1 MQLSIKTPPEL
12 TLPVLEKCAA
22 LGSTSP
28 SHFAGDCA
36 FQCIKWM
43 GMPHA
48 SFSPLPLVQKYYHVT
63 GREDEIRPSP
73 APKQDAL
80 MERMTAENKSKR
92 AKEAAKRL
100 ASFRAQTKANPLS
113 KHLHLKISPG
123 MSDLTDRIKAKAAWL
138 RISPNALVVACLRD
152 CLEAMNDPKKAL
164 APPPCVVDFWTVSHA
179 KRRKK
184 AADVFDA
191 MRMNSYEEMLRERGG
206 PILDTIVRLT
216 VSEQW
221 DATLKQILEDADVF
235 PASRNKQ

>member
-1 MQLSIKTPPEL
+1 MQISIKTPPEL
-12 TLPVLEKCAA
+12 TLPLLEKCAE
-22 LGSTSP
+22 LGSSSP

-43 GMPHA
+43 GIPHGP
-48 SFSPLPLVQKYYHVT
+48 FIPFHLVQRYYHAT
-63 GREDEIRPSP
+63 GREDELRPSP

-80 MERMTAENKSKR
+80 MERMAIENKAKR

-100 ASFRAQTKANPLS
+100 ADFRAQTKAHPPS

-123 MSDLTDRIKAKAAWL
+123 MSDLTERIKAKAAWL
-138 RISPNALVVACLRD
+138 RIAPNALVVACLRD

-164 APPPCVVDFWTVSHA
+164 VPPPCVVEFWAVSHA

-184 AADVFDA
+184 AANVTEV
-191 MRMNSYEEMLRERGG
+191 MIMESYEEMLRERGG
-206 PILDTIVRLT
+206 PILDTIVRLA

-221 DATLKQILEDADVF
+221 DATLKQILQDTDVL
-235 PASRNKQ
+235 PASRYKQ

>member
-1 MQLSIKTPPEL
+1 MQISIKTPPEL
-12 TLPVLEKCAA
+12 TLPLLEKCAE
-22 LGSTSP
+22 LGPISP
-28 SHFAGDCA
+28 SHFAGDCTY
-36 FQCIKWM
+36 QCINWM
-43 GMPHA
+43 GIPHA
-48 SFSPLPLVQKYYHVT
+48 SFIPFPLVRRYYHAT
-63 GREDEIRPSP
+63 GREDELRPSP

-80 MERMTAENKSKR
+80 MERLTEENKAKR

-100 ASFRAQTKANPLS
+100 SDFRAHLKAHPLS
-113 KHLHLKISPG
+113 KHLHIKISPG
-123 MSDLTDRIKAKAAWL
+123 MSELTDKIKAKAAWL
-138 RISPNALVVACLRD
+138 RTSPNAFVVACVRD

-164 APPPCVVDFWTVSHA
+164 VPPPCVVDFWTVSHA

-191 MRMNSYEEMLRERGG
+191 MRMNSYEERLRERGG